1 MRVALSRLPAAG
13 TRRDR
18 QAEAGMVGENTAITL
33 TLAVD
38 YGLDLRALAER
49 IRSEVTDGVRA

>member
-1 MRVALSRLPAAG
+1 
-13 TRRDR
+13 
-18 QAEAGMVGENTAITL
+18 MVGENTAITL